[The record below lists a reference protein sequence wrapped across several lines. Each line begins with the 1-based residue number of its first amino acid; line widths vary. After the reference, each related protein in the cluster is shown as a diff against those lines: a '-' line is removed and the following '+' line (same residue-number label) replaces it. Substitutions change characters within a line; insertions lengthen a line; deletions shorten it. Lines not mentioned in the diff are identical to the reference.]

1 MLPELQKRKVA
12 KALHNLG
19 YDFNHFV
26 LMDFV
31 EYVAAQRGKK
41 ISLMD
46 VPLSDDMFAAWIT
59 TEEIDYI
66 LVSETTHAVHRTH
79 NILHEI
85 AHMVLDHPP
94 FPVNGVLPSHLL
106 RRLHQDV
113 ANGHA
118 RCVRSNRIYDI
129 PEEREAEEFVF
140 QIRNLVSHANRLSEL
155 IGTSIPSLRTIFD
168 GQDD

>member
-12 KALHNLG
+12 NALHNLG

-41 ISLMD
+41 ISVMD
-46 VPLSDDMFAAWIT
+46 VPLSDDTFGAWIT
-59 TEEIDYI
+59 TEDVDYI
-66 LVSETTHAVHRTH
+66 LVSETTHAVHRAH
-79 NILHEI
+79 NILHEM
-85 AHMVLDHPP
+85 AHMVLEHPP
-94 FPVNGVLPSHLL
+94 LILNGVLPHEV
-106 RRLHQDV
+106 RRIMQQDML
-113 ANGHA
+113 NGHA
-118 RCVRSNRIYDI
+118 RCVRSNRIYDL

-140 QIRNLVSHANRLSEL
+140 QTRNLVSQANRLSEL

-168 GQDD
+168 G